1 MKRSALHHRRD
12 FTHSLARPNWW
23 LPVWLLAF
31 AVMFVVFMLWAR
43 SAATQPKHRQ
53 GDLYSSSLPWVATPV
68 LKACDC
74 AERYTAQPSTASA

>member
-1 MKRSALHHRRD
+1 MKRSAPHHRRD

-53 GDLYSSSLPWVATPV
+53 GDLYSSSLPWVATPA
-68 LKACDC
+68 LKACGG
-74 AERYTAQPSTASA
+74 AERYTAQSGTASA